1 MRSGFTNFC
10 AQSWAVTWAWAKT
23 RAQQHPAGWQS
34 CCMRH
39 SNEAEWSKF
48 LESCNGTL
56 CPPPTQCNWEIQM
69 YYLCSHLFYQGK
81 KWFISWFLM
90 FFPALITVF
99 YCLVYSS
106 STLPCDVDSS
116 TATLWAREVIVGHQ
130 ELLLRTAPERK
141 KPTDQ
146 PEVVSTNIHCWMTQ
160 GKRARVGN
168 SLSHPHCSPIFVL
181 DCAK

>member
-56 CPPPTQCNWEIQM
+56 CPPPTQCSWEIQM
-69 YYLCSHLFYQGK
+69 YYLCSHLRIKAVPPRRKVVYQ
-81 KWFISWFLM
+81 L
-90 FFPALITVF
+90 FFVVF
-99 YCLVYSS
+99 FSCTYYCLLLSGFQLKYTALWCGFIHCSS
-106 STLPCDVDSS
+106 VSPWSNWRSPRAPAQDS
-116 TATLWAREVIVGHQ
+116 
-130 ELLLRTAPERK
+130 PRK
-141 KPTDQ
+141 KEAHRSVWSGEHKYTLLNDTG
-146 PEVVSTNIHCWMTQ
+146 EESKS
-160 GKRARVGN
+160 GK
-168 SLSHPHCSPIFVL
+168 
-181 DCAK
+181 